1 MSDIRFTGGAMQP
14 SSKVTA
20 HKEVNLGELKRPTF
34 WWRLAQLYKSKNDLP
49 MLIAQKMLG
58 RVNGVIQLKTAMLGK
73 VYKADW
79 TKLAPWQQRQLR
91 ELLELNTD
99 PYQLVRH
106 FGGQVID
113 YGVLS
118 RKTITEAGVAFIVD
132 AWQNSVELEIMRF
145 HALGTNNLA
154 ENNTH
159 TALQVEITGN
169 HYNNGNRPTG
179 TTAEGGG
186 ANIFETV
193 GTHVHATAGDTIT
206 EHAVVSVQTGAYVM
220 LDRHIFTGVPLA
232 VSDTFVTTYRITLTS
247 NG

>member
-1 MSDIRFTGGAMQP
+1 MGDIRYTGGAMQP
-14 SSKVTA
+14 SGRFS
-20 HKEVNLGELKRPTF
+20 HYKEIHLGELKRPTF
-34 WWRLAQLYKSKNDLP
+34 WWRVAQAWKARHDIP
-49 MLIAQKMLG
+49 MIVAQKTLG
-58 RVNGVIQLKTAMLGK
+58 RVQGVIQLKSQMSGK

-79 TKLAPWQQRQLR
+79 RSLAPWQARKLR
-91 ELLELNTD
+91 ELLDMNVD
-99 PYQLVRH
+99 PLTLCAS
-106 FGGQVID
+106 FGGRVID

-118 RKTITEAGVAFIVD
+118 RKTICDTGVQFIVD
-132 AWQNSVELEIMRF
+132 AWQNSVELEIMRY

-159 TALQVEITGN
+159 TALQTEITAN
-169 HYNNGNRPTG
+169 HYNNTNRPTG
-179 TTAEGGG
+179 TLAEGGA

-206 EHAVVSVQTGAYVM
+206 EHCVASTMTGAYVM

-247 NG
+247 GG